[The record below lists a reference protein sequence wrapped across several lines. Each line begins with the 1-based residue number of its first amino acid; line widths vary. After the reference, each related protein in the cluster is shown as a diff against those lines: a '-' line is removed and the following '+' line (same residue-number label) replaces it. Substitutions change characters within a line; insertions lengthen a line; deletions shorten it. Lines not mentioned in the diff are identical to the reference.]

1 MENHISVGGEQGR
14 IAIEVLAYENP
25 SAANQDDANWLA
37 TKLSVEA
44 GPFSGSFK
52 VAFTT
57 HDLISLHD
65 QIKKALESLSGTVS
79 FQNLEDDLSLN
90 IEFDKRGRASVSGV
104 AHPHGSQRAALHFQ
118 FDTDQSVLSRT
129 AQELGA
135 VLRKFPVKAL

>member
-1 MENHISVGGEQGR
+1 MGNISITGEGGR
-14 IAIEVLAYENP
+14 ITIEVLAYENP

-37 TKLSVEA
+37 TKLAVEA

-57 HDLISLHD
+57 HDFISLHD
-65 QIKKALESLSGTVS
+65 QLKKAAESLSGTVS

-90 IEFDKRGRASVSGV
+90 IEFDKRGRATVSGV
-104 AHPHGSQRAALHFQ
+104 AHPHGSQRVALHFR
-118 FDTDQSVLSRT
+118 FETDQSVLNRT

-135 VLRKFPVKAL
+135 VLRQFPVKAF